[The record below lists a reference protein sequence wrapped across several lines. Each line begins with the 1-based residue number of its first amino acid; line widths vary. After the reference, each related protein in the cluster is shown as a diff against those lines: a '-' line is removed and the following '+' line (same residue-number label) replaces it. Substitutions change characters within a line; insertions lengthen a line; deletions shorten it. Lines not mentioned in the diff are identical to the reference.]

1 MKKVLSITLVLT
13 LVCCSMLVFSSCD
26 FDNGSSGGG
35 TVNYSAKARSYAES
49 YISTMVRLKYD
60 VSTASASGTASSRGE
75 NEWYVKG
82 TVYATGYN
90 GLKYSGSFSA
100 TVEYDENDDSF
111 DVVDYDI
118 GDLYRN
124 F

>member
-1 MKKVLSITLVLT
+1 MKKLLSITLVLA
-13 LVCCSMLVFSSCD
+13 LVCCSMLAFSGCNS
-26 FDNGSSGGG
+26 GKSSGGG
-35 TVNYSAKARSYAES
+35 TVNYSAKAESFAES
-49 YISTMVRLKYD
+49 YISTMVRLTYD
-60 VSTASASGTASSRGE
+60 VSTASASGTASSRGA
-75 NEWYVKG
+75 NEWYVRG